1 MMNNFSKLFL
11 SVQAALLASSSLAYA
26 ADDAP
31 DDSQKNDGKL
41 ERIMVTAQKRVQNAQ
56 EVPMAISALKSG
68 ELENLGA
75 AGNDLRF
82 MASRIPS
89 LNIES
94 SFGRTFP
101 RFYIRGMGNTD
112 FDLNSS
118 QPVSLVVDDVVQENA
133 ILKGYPIFDM
143 ERVEV
148 LRGPQ
153 GTLFGR
159 NTTAGIIKLDTKKPT
174 QEFSAYAK
182 ASYGTYNT
190 TNLEGAVGGG
200 LADTVSARL
209 SVLDQQRDDWVDN
222 KAPGFEQKDQL
233 EGYHDKAARLQVLW
247 EPTSNFSALFN
258 GHYRDLDGTPRVNHA
273 NAIQKG
279 SNALVPGFDRDTVY
293 QNAASRAEQDVTT
306 KGGSAKLEYNFGDYT
321 LTSITAY
328 EKAEAY
334 SRADVDGGY
343 TSATP
348 GISVVG
354 YNSESADGLPKHHQ
368 LTQELRIA
376 SNELG
381 RLDWQAGLFY
391 FDEELNIDSYDFD
404 NNGVV
409 DGYAWQKQ
417 DTKAW
422 AVFGSVDYDLTDD
435 FKVTAGLRYSHD
447 KKDFQAQRELSP
459 IGAGVTDVLNENP
472 SDGQVS
478 WDLSGVY
485 TINPDM
491 NVYGRIA
498 RGFRAPSIQGRL
510 LFGDEVTVADS
521 ETMTSAE
528 LGIKS
533 DILDNRGRVNFDIY
547 YYQLDDQELTAV
559 GGGANYNRLINA
571 DKSVGYGA
579 ELDSQF
585 AITNNFMVTAGVSY
599 NHTEIKDDQLAVG
612 VCGSGCTVNDPL
624 DANGNAYIDGNPLP
638 QAPKWTVNMTASYT
652 YPLADGDLFATTDW
666 AYRSSVNFFLYE
678 STEFESR
685 YLLEGGAR
693 AGYRWT
699 ASSTDYE
706 VAAYV
711 RNLTD
716 TTRVTGAIDFNNLT
730 GFVNDPRVMGV
741 EFKVSFF

>member
-1 MMNNFSKLFL
+1 MMNKFSKLFL
-11 SVQAALLASSSLAYA
+11 SVQAALLATGSLAYA
-26 ADDAP
+26 ADETP
-31 DDSQKNDGKL
+31 DDSQNDGKL

-118 QPVSLVVDDVVQENA
+118 QPVSLVVDDVVQENS

-182 ASYGTYNT
+182 ASYGTFNT

-200 LADTVSARL
+200 LTDTVSARL

-247 EPTSNFSALFN
+247 EPTSDFSALFN
-258 GHYRDLDGTPRVNHA
+258 AHYRDLDGTPRVNHA
-273 NAIQKG
+273 NAIQRG
-279 SNALVPGFDRDTVY
+279 SNSLVPGFDRDTVY
-293 QNAASRAEQDVTT
+293 QNAASRAQQDVTT

-343 TSATP
+343 TSANP
-348 GISVVG
+348 GISVVNF
-354 YNSESADGLPKHHQ
+354 NSESADGLPKHHQ

-404 NNGVV
+404 SNGQV

-422 AVFGSVDYDLTDD
+422 AAFASVDYDLTDA
-435 FKVTAGLRYSHD
+435 FKVTAGVRYSHD
-447 KKDFQAQRELSP
+447 KKDFQAQREISP
-459 IGAGVTDVLNENP
+459 IGGGATGILTENP

-559 GGGANYNRLINA
+559 GGDTNFNRLVNA

-585 AITNNFMVTAGVSY
+585 AITSNLLVTAGVSY

-612 VCGSGCTVNDPL
+612 VCGSQCNVTDPL
-624 DANGNAYIDGNPLP
+624 DANGNALIDGNSLP
-638 QAPKWTVNMTASYT
+638 QAPKWTINMTASYT

-678 STEFESR
+678 STEFKSR

-711 RNLTD
+711 RNITD